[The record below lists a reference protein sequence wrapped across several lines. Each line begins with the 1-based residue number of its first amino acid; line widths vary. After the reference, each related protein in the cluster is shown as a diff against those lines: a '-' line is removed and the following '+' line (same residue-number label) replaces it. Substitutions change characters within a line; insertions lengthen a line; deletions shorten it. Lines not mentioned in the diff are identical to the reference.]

1 MPVTRHIALV
11 TFAGGN
17 ASAVAGPLDVLAFA
31 REKAAGVAPIELTV
45 LTPDG
50 RAVACGSCMTLNP
63 VAALVDTPPPDVVFL
78 TGMPCDIDTVIDAH
92 AGILG
97 WLATQ
102 RARGAALA
110 TVCPSQA
117 LLAHGGMLDGHD
129 VAMHWSLIDDARR
142 RWPAVR
148 WSADRMVIEDHGV
161 YSCCGA
167 SATVDLA
174 LYLVDRLCGR
184 DVMTACAQWFLADP
198 PRLHRQLPPPPLAL
212 PRAPASNPAMG
223 AVESWILG
231 NFQQPVHFESLAAE
245 CMSWRTFYRHFQVAF
260 GDSPKV
266 YLQKLRLNAARRL
279 LENDAA
285 PIESIAARVG
295 YGDAAFFR
303 TLFKRHVGMTPS
315 RYRESFRLRAVGGA

>member
-1 MPVTRHIALV
+1 MACD
-11 TFAGGN
+11 
-17 ASAVAGPLDVLAFA
+17 VA
-31 REKAAGVAPIELTV
+31 
-45 LTPDG
+45 
-50 RAVACGSCMTLNP
+50 
-63 VAALVDTPPPDVVFL
+63 
-78 TGMPCDIDTVIDAH
+78 TGIDAH
-92 AGILG
+92 HGILD
-97 WLATQ
+97 WLAAQ
-102 RARGAALA
+102 RARGAVLA

-129 VAMHWSLIDDARR
+129 VAMHWSLIDEVRM

-148 WSADRMVIEDHGV
+148 WCADRMVIEDHGI

-174 LYLVDRLCGR
+174 LYVVDRLCGR

-198 PRLHRQLPPPPLAL
+198 PRVRRQLPPPPLPL
-212 PRAPASNPAMG
+212 PRASAHSPAMA

-231 NFQQPVHFESLAAE
+231 HFHQPVHFESLAVE
-245 CMSWRTFYRHFQVAF
+245 FGMSWRTFYRHFQASF
-260 GDSPKV
+260 GDPPKV

-285 PIESIAARVG
+285 PIDRVAARVG
-295 YGDAAFFR
+295 YTDAAFFR

-315 RYRESFRLRAVGGA
+315 QYRESFRLRAVGGG